1 MLCALRMDNS
11 ENNTNEEAIAA
22 DLGAGIE
29 VLPHEEDDDVEFEA
43 YNDDDA
49 APGSM
54 SPQDKIKKLREK
66 LVDAQRAKQEYLDGW
81 QRLKADYINLKKRS
95 DEEKSALGNFVRES
109 VVADLI
115 PVIESFD
122 MAFANKD
129 AWEKVDPNWRMGV
142 EYIYKQFMETLQGYG
157 LSEVSPLGETFDPQH
172 STAIGSVHTDDPE
185 LDHKVA
191 EVIQK
196 GYKMGDRII
205 KSPKVKVY
213 SIQN

>member
-1 MLCALRMDNS
+1 MDNS
-11 ENNTNEEAIAA
+11 EQKEEGIDTAA

-29 VLPHEEDDDVEFEA
+29 VLPPEEDDDVEFEA
-43 YNDDDA
+43 YNDDA
-49 APGSM
+49 APM
-54 SPQDKIKKLREK
+54 AAMTPQDKIKRLREK
-66 LVDAQRAKQEYLDGW
+66 LVDAQRGKQEYLDGW

-95 DEEKSALGNFVRES
+95 EEEKAELGRFVREG

-122 MAFANKD
+122 MAFANKE
-129 AWEKVDPNWRMGV
+129 AWEKVDPNWRLGM
-142 EYIYKQFMETLQGYG
+142 EYIHKQFMETLEGYG
-157 LSEVSPLGETFDPQH
+157 LTEVSPLGETFDPQH
-172 STAIGSVHTDDPE
+172 STAIGNVHTDDQA

-196 GYKMGDRII
+196 GYRMGDRLI

-213 SIQN
+213 TVQ